1 MTLKQTIYQYCL
13 QVISNNIQ
21 ALQLNLADL
30 RQSAANETKSSAGD
44 KYETARAMLH
54 IEQENTH
61 RQLTEALA
69 QQTILQNINITAQPS
84 RIALG
89 SLVTT
94 NQGLLFI
101 SVALGKLKIDNTT
114 VIALS
119 PQSPLGTQLLGLAA
133 GQSVAINSKIYQIEG
148 VS

>member
-1 MTLKQTIYQYCL
+1 MTLKQTIYQHCM
-13 QVISNNIQ
+13 QTIGNTVHV
-21 ALQLNLADL
+21 LQLRLADL

-61 RQLTEALA
+61 RQLAEALA
-69 QQTILQNINITAQPS
+69 QQTILKSIDITATPN
-84 RIALG
+84 RIAMG

-101 SVALGKLKIDNTT
+101 SVALGKLAIDNTA
-114 VIALS
+114 VIVLS
-119 PQSPLGTQLLGLAA
+119 PQSPLGAKLMGLAA
-133 GQSVAINSKIYQIEG
+133 GQSVAVNNRVYQIEKI
-148 VS
+148 S